1 MLNIGGTKIK
11 THILLAPL
19 AGVSNLPF
27 RLIARKH
34 GCAFAFTEMISARAL
49 YYKNKNTLKM
59 LESNK
64 DDKPLGVQILGDEPK
79 VLKKAVETLNRF
91 KFDILDFN
99 AACPAGK
106 VSSRNKGAALLKNPD
121 KLLAQ
126 ISTVTEISK
135 VPVTLKIRSGWDE
148 ENINAV
154 KIAEIAEKAGIKA
167 LFLHGRTK
175 IQGYS
180 GNVNYKI
187 IKEVKQSVKIPVIA
201 SGDNFNPVLIKKM
214 FDETQC
220 NAVTVA
226 RGALGN
232 PWIFE
237 AAEEFIKTGILPEKP
252 TINKITAVMKEHLLL
267 LTDFY
272 GSLKSV
278 PEFRKFFT
286 WYTKGIKNIKG
297 LREKAF
303 KAKTLQEMLG
313 VIEELKLTAD

>member
-1 MLNIGGTKIK
+1 MLNIGGIKIK

-34 GCAFAFTEMISARAL
+34 GCAFAFTEMISSRAL
-49 YYKNKNTLKM
+49 YYNSKNTLKM
-59 LESNK
+59 LESNEH
-64 DDKPLGVQILGDEPK
+64 DRPLGVQILGDEPK

-106 VSSRNKGAALLKNPD
+106 VSSRGKGAALLKNPD

-126 ISTVTEISK
+126 ISTVTKISK

-154 KIAEIAEKAGIKA
+154 KIAKTAEKAGIKA
-167 LFLHGRTK
+167 LFIHGRTK
-175 IQGYS
+175 TQGYS

-201 SGDNFNPVLIKKM
+201 SGDNLNPVLIKTM

-232 PWIFE
+232 PWIFK
-237 AAEEFIKTGILPEKP
+237 AAEEFIETGILPENP
-252 TINKITAVMKEHLLL
+252 PINKITAVMKEHLVL
-267 LTDFY
+267 LTNFY
-272 GSLKSV
+272 GSPKSV

-313 VIEELKLTAD
+313 VIEELELTAN